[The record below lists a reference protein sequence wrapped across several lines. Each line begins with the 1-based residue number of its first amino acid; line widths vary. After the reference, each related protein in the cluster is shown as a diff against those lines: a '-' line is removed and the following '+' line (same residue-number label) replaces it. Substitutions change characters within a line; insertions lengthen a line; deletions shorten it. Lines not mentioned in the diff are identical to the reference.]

1 MKLLS
6 KYELRERITGLP
18 VEVFLAQ
25 ELRTGLSRLVHLV
38 DWDKGT
44 DEATSQE
51 ILKLICRWAPEP
63 PGIILEVGRDETT
76 SRAYLVT
83 TLPADP
89 LAVQAWVQSY
99 ERAAASAVKPGPI
112 PAGEPPGFHESETA
126 SIPAF
131 NPPVSGAANPGSETS
146 GFQTPRSST
155 GDFTRAF
162 RQAGPPSPAVP
173 QDQIPAANNTA
184 VPKVAPHSSG
194 GQDLPGLRYGNPR
207 DTNPDVT
214 TTNNTNPGIRSATGD
229 FTKEF
234 LGVLGG
240 ARTGSADLPSKSP
253 DPKLDTRPPGTFTR
267 EFFAVPDKS
276 PVKTPPP
283 KPQDPFPSGFAQES
297 SKHEKSN
304 IFSDLNI
311 PPPKSG
317 NPILSKVND
326 TEAGSNAKAKTG
338 EFTEFF
344 RGAGGKRDESPNE
357 GFSGAPENRRPDFD
371 RSFRVEQSQ
380 PAKEVFGDGF
390 FPNTSKPAPSTFAGN
405 SKGTEPFPAPD
416 LGGSERSPGQ
426 RFDSPGEFGGAGKSR
441 NFTPPE
447 RNSNTQSC
455 S

>member
-1 MKLLS
+1 
-6 KYELRERITGLP
+6 
-18 VEVFLAQ
+18 
-25 ELRTGLSRLVHLV
+25 
-38 DWDKGT
+38 
-44 DEATSQE
+44 
-51 ILKLICRWAPEP
+51 
-63 PGIILEVGRDETT
+63 
-76 SRAYLVT
+76 
-83 TLPADP
+83 
-89 LAVQAWVQSY
+89 
-99 ERAAASAVKPGPI
+99 
-112 PAGEPPGFHESETA
+112 
-126 SIPAF
+126 
-131 NPPVSGAANPGSETS
+131 
-146 GFQTPRSST
+146 
-155 GDFTRAF
+155 
-162 RQAGPPSPAVP
+162 VP

-214 TTNNTNPGIRSATGD
+214 NTNNTNPGIRSATGD

-253 DPKLDTRPPGTFTR
+253 DPKSDTRPPGTFTR

-344 RGAGGKRDESPNE
+344 RGAGVKRDESPNE

-441 NFTPPE
+441 NFTLPQRNLTPNLAPNFQQPTSNGVPEPIWDREAGPSGATRVFASPGGAPIPASLPVQEGPSEFTQILSRGNQPPPE
-447 RNSNTQSC
+447 PPAGQPAKSGASDFKLPAMQIPPAPVIPGVQMPAVSAPSLAVPAITAPKAAPPKTPALPAKSPASYMPLIIVLNVVLVLAIALVLYFTLKPH
-455 S
+455 